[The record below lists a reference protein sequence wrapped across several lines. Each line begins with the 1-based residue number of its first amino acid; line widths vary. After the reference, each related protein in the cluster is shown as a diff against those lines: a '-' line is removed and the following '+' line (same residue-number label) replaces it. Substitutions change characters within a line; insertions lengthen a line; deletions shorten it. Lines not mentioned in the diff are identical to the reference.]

1 MKNLGLIIGL
11 LFSLGAFAQGNYKL
25 TWCDRNMDT
34 QSEIKLEMSCLNN
47 NPTILGENGEVLTV
61 KNYRLSFAEGDLVVQ
76 AVRNAEEKLDQRI
89 FGILKQST
97 GFAAGTLYDLVVID
111 SKGKVRRIDQAYKFT
126 LTK

>member
-1 MKNLGLIIGL
+1 MKNVGLIIGL
-11 LFSLGAFAQGNYKL
+11 FFSLGSFAQGNYEL

-34 QSEIKLEMSCLNN
+34 QSEIKLEMSCLMS
-47 NPTILGENGEVLTV
+47 NPTIRDEDGEVLTV

-76 AVRNAEEKLDQRI
+76 TVRNAEEKLDQRI
-89 FGILKQST
+89 IGILKQST

-111 SKGKVRRIDQAYKFT
+111 SKGKVRRIDQAYKFM